1 MTIVAFNGQTFT
13 PESINGACFEQLL
26 NVTAGNKR
34 HLKNFLS
41 GKGTGEGTS
50 YLKALTK
57 AFEIFQNTPTNDE
70 DKGKCINILT
80 YGYLHTFITLLHIY
94 IENLG
99 KYCPRF

>member
-57 AFEIFQNTPTNDE
+57 AFEIFQNTPTNDD
-70 DKGKCINILT
+70 DKGKCILIFTKAYSHNYTTTIL
-80 YGYLHTFITLLHIY
+80 L
-94 IENLG
+94 
-99 KYCPRF
+99 